1 MGRER
6 KLQSHILSVGIL
18 ISVICAS
25 GCSRLEERCGNV
37 TISFHCTDPE
47 TRSALP
53 DEDLIT
59 DISLMIFDESGYAED
74 CLWLGNGT
82 RSCISRLVVDKR
94 YTFCACANFGYQIY
108 ADHID
113 ELQEI
118 KYYLAYPDEYR
129 EGIPMYAEE
138 ELMVT
143 GDETIEIG
151 LRRLMAKISLSM
163 DRSRLDDDVE
173 MKVRAVKIGNCPRSV
188 TPFRES
194 RTLSGDDSFPTGFS
208 LDEFQ
213 TAGLN
218 SKAGNG
224 ISKEVSLYMFE
235 NLQGDSERHIDSDR
249 GKVFDK
255 EDVRTEL
262 CSYIEME
269 MEYISE
275 EKKSGE
281 KGLIYRFYL
290 GEDHSNFDIRRN
302 THYHITVTP
311 ENDGISEDSWR
322 VDISDLT
329 DIGPGYFQAY
339 PSDYIRGD
347 IGDKIHIWCE
357 FSPVSAPF
365 DVGISYM
372 DDDKA
377 EGIYDYVI
385 DEDGRGAV
393 LTLTGPGRG
402 LIYMEAGDPVNDAA
416 LFIIEVNQ
424 P

>member
-1 MGRER
+1 MGRTR
-6 KLQSHILSVGIL
+6 RLQSHILRIWIWLSAIGI
-18 ISVICAS
+18 ISSCV
-25 GCSRLEERCGNV
+25 LENGSCDV
-37 TISFHCTDPE
+37 VISFHSTTPE
-47 TRSALP
+47 VRSVSP

-59 DISLMIFDESGYAED
+59 DISLMVFDENGYAEE
-74 CLWLGNGT
+74 CLWLEGGST
-82 RSCISRLVVDKR
+82 DCTLSLVVNKR
-94 YTFCACANFGYQIY
+94 YTFCACANFGHQIY
-108 ADHID
+108 ADKID
-113 ELQEI
+113 ELDEI
-118 KYYLAYPDEYR
+118 RFYLAYPDEYR

-138 ELMVT
+138 EIMIT
-143 GDETIEIG
+143 GNEAVEIG
-151 LRRLMAKISLSM
+151 LQRLMAKISLKM

-173 MKVRAVKIGNCPRSV
+173 MKVRAVRIGNCPRSV

-194 RTLSGDDSFPTGFS
+194 RTLSADDSFPVGFF
-208 LDEFQ
+208 LDDLE
-213 TAGLN
+213 TAPLN

-224 ISKEVSLYMFE
+224 ISKEVSLYMLE
-235 NLQGDSERHIDSDR
+235 NIQGSTDRHLESDR
-249 GKVFDK
+249 EKVFDK

-269 MEYISE
+269 IEYISE

-290 GEDHSNFDIRRN
+290 GEDRNSLCIRRN

-311 ENDGISEDSWR
+311 ENDGLSEDSWR
-322 VDISDLT
+322 VDKSDIG
-329 DIGPGYFQAY
+329 DIGPSFFKAY
-339 PSDYIRGD
+339 PADYIQGD

-357 FSPVSAPF
+357 FRPETAPF

-372 DDDKA
+372 EDDKA
-377 EGIYDYVI
+377 EGIYDYSI
-385 DEDGRGAV
+385 DEDGRGAT

-402 LIYMEAGDPVNDAA
+402 LIYMEAGEPVNDAA